1 MDLRRFCTE
10 IGLPSGAVCIVE
22 KMNEEIS
29 EVRYQYV
36 RKLFFTN
43 REEIFREIASLA
55 GYRQRFLYYYCRLAC
70 ETYEKYQ
77 RAGIGDR
84 VFFDTFSDIAVWCQ
98 VCFRRYGEYGI
109 QEYEW
114 LWRHVEMTLF
124 RLGRL
129 QFEKTESLWEFEYN
143 GRKTAVGDPVI
154 SIHIPEGQPLDP
166 EACRESL
173 DMGRKFWGGELPFLC
188 HSWLLFPGLKEL
200 LDEKSNI
207 LRFQKMF
214 EIQSVDFQFREGE
227 ERIFDCLMED
237 PEKYPENTSLQRN
250 ARKYLK
256 QGGRLGSGLGVTG
269 ADQAKFHVLS

>member
-1 MDLRRFCTE
+1 
-10 IGLPSGAVCIVE
+10 
-22 KMNEEIS
+22 
-29 EVRYQYV
+29 
-36 RKLFFTN
+36 
-43 REEIFREIASLA
+43 
-55 GYRQRFLYYYCRLAC
+55 
-70 ETYEKYQ
+70 
-77 RAGIGDR
+77 
-84 VFFDTFSDIAVWCQ
+84 
-98 VCFRRYGEYGI
+98 
-109 QEYEW
+109 
-114 LWRHVEMTLF
+114 MTLF

-129 QFEKTESLWEFEYN
+129 QFEKTESLWEFEYK

-173 DMGRKFWGGELPFLC
+173 DMGRKFWGGEIPYVC

-207 LRFQKMF
+207 LRFQQMF

-227 ERIFDCLMED
+227 ERIFDCLMEN

-256 QGGRLGSGLGVTG
+256 QGGRLGSGLGVIA
-269 ADQAKFHVLS
+269 AD

>member
-10 IGLPSGAVCIVE
+10 IGLPFGAVRIVE

-29 EVRYQYV
+29 EVCYQYV
-36 RKLFFTN
+36 RELFFTD

-129 QFEKTESLWEFEYN
+129 D
-143 GRKTAVGDPVI
+143 RK
-154 SIHIPEGQPLDP
+154 
-166 EACRESL
+166 
-173 DMGRKFWGGELPFLC
+173 
-188 HSWLLFPGLKEL
+188 
-200 LDEKSNI
+200 
-207 LRFQKMF
+207 
-214 EIQSVDFQFREGE
+214 SV
-227 ERIFDCLMED
+227 
-237 PEKYPENTSLQRN
+237 
-250 ARKYLK
+250 
-256 QGGRLGSGLGVTG
+256 V
-269 ADQAKFHVLS
+269 

>member
-10 IGLPSGAVCIVE
+10 IGLPFGAVRIVE

-29 EVRYQYV
+29 EVCYQYV
-36 RKLFFTN
+36 RELFFTD
-43 REEIFREIASLA
+43 REEIFREIASRA

-77 RAGIGDR
+77 RVGIGDR

-129 QFEKTESLWEFEYN
+129 QFEKTESLWEFEYK

-173 DMGRKFWGGELPFLC
+173 DMGRKFWGGEIPYVC

-207 LRFQKMF
+207 LRFQQMF

-227 ERIFDCLMED
+227 ERIFDCLIED

-250 ARKYLK
+250 ARKYLM
-256 QGGRLGSGLGVTG
+256 QGGRLGSGLGVIS
-269 ADQAKFHVLS
+269 AD